1 MKRKEEVVELHKI
14 DIRKMELTLIGD
26 TPLIVHNFS
35 EKEKRHMLDSQLG
48 KAVRKKPLRD
58 PVADFIHSLYWLSEK
73 PKGKTIED
81 FQKAVQNG
89 AVFGFPT
96 VGFKAAAISG
106 GYRAKLVKD
115 KVTPRGAF
123 YIEGVFAV
131 INGVPEMREDMV
143 RLSGIGNPANNRFRG
158 EFKIWSVSLDIKY
171 DANAITPE
179 ILVNMFNYAG
189 FAVGVGEWR
198 VEKGG
203 QYGMFHVKTE

>member
-26 TPLIVHNFS
+26 TPLIVHDFS
-35 EKEKRHMLDSQLG
+35 EKEKRHMLDSQVG
-48 KAVRKKPLRD
+48 KAVRKKQLRD
-58 PVADFIHSLYWLSEK
+58 PVAEFIHSLYWLSEK
-73 PKGKTIED
+73 PKGETIED

-106 GYRAKLVKD
+106 GYRANLVKD

-123 YIEGVFAV
+123 YIEGEFAV

-179 ILVNMFNYAG
+179 ILVNMFNYGG